1 MFRNL
6 FKKEKK
12 EKKEITENKELD
24 KFTEIQLENDIKTDQ
39 IKLLAEQLHKES
51 QEKKNLEK
59 HFHKEKEQKRIYK
72 ENFKKQKE
80 KAKSLEKENK
90 KIKKKIN
97 EIEEKN
103 KEVLFP
109 SPDKIKRS
117 ETYEDERKT
126 LLEAKKIVL
135 QSQLRSINKALDK
148 IKDINE
154 MSEKFN
160 NLEIDSLNNNFK
172 IDSDNYCFCCEPK
185 TYLKFNFEFIGLFFV
200 IFYLIGLYQVL
211 WINNSTYEEMIF
223 GLKSFIFRTNRT
235 DYYPKDFDY
244 EEKYKNNIFMNL
256 PDFEFFKLSSII
268 GNLSLKCCGY
278 TISLIVFIFL
288 NTGAIFLFRIFNFPD
303 SYDIYQLILFYS
315 HNKFILIVLINFI

>member
-1 MFRNL
+1 MGGKSSKKDEQIRNL
-6 FKKEKK
+6 ILEKNKLEKERDEEKEKRKSTEKERDKEKK
-12 EKKEITENKELD
+12 KRKNSEKER
-24 KFTEIQLENDIKTDQ
+24 DIE
-39 IKLLAEQLHKES
+39 EQ
-51 QEKKNLEK
+51 KKNVYRK
-59 HFHKEKEQKRIYK
+59 NFHKEKKRRKTIEE
-72 ENFKKQKE
+72 ENE
-80 KAKSLEKENK
+80 KNK
-90 KIKKKIN
+90 KILK
-97 EIEEKN
+97 EIEEKD

-117 ETYEDERKT
+117 ETYEDEIKT

-200 IFYLIGLYQVL
+200 IFYLIVLYQLL

-223 GLKSFIFRTNRT
+223 GLKSFILRTNRT

-315 HNKFILIVLINFI
+315 HNKFILMVLINFI